1 MNTIIASIEEKILK
15 QLNDRLSCLSG
26 NIGNIKFDNLQFLK
40 RVKMLETLYEEV
52 IIKKIWDVIDNIKE
66 YNNIIV
72 LENSVFEETL
82 QVIFDIMDRVGNM
95 NKPCLEHNI
104 NDNLRNKIFKL

>member
-1 MNTIIASIEEKILK
+1 MNTLINSIEEKILK

-40 RVKMLETLYEEV
+40 RVQFLETLYEEV

-66 YNNIIV
+66 YDNIIV
-72 LENSVFEETL
+72 LNNSVFEETL

-95 NKPCLEHNI
+95 NKPLLEHNI
-104 NDNLRNKIFKL
+104 NNNLRNKLI

>member
-1 MNTIIASIEEKILK
+1 MNTIANIEKKILK
-15 QLNDRLSCLSG
+15 QLNDKLSCLTG

-40 RVKMLETLYEEV
+40 RVKMLDSLYEEV
-52 IIKKIWDVIDNIKE
+52 IIQKIWDVVDNIKE
-66 YNNIIV
+66 YGNIIV

-82 QVIFDIMDRVGNM
+82 QVIFDTMDRVGNM

-104 NDNLRNKIFKL
+104 NNSLRNNFIL

>member
-1 MNTIIASIEEKILK
+1 MNTIDNIEEKILK
-15 QLNDRLSCLSG
+15 QLNDRLSSLSS

-40 RVKMLETLYEEV
+40 RVKMLDTLYEEV
-52 IIKKIWDVIDNIKE
+52 IIKKIWDVVNNITE
-66 YNNIIV
+66 YDNIIV
-72 LENSVFEETL
+72 LGKSVFEETL

-104 NDNLRNKIFKL
+104 NNSLRNKYII

>member
-1 MNTIIASIEEKILK
+1 MNTIDNIETKILK
-15 QLNDRLSCLSG
+15 QLNDKLNYLSG
-26 NIGNIKFDNLQFLK
+26 KIGNIKFDNLQFLK
-40 RVKMLETLYEEV
+40 RVKMLDTLYEEV
-52 IIKKIWDVIDNIKE
+52 IIKKIWDVVNNITE
-66 YNNIIV
+66 YDNIIV

-104 NDNLRNKIFKL
+104 NNSLRNKHII

>member
-40 RVKMLETLYEEV
+40 RVRFLDTLYKDV
-52 IIKKIWDVIDNIKE
+52 IIKKIWDVIDNIRD
-66 YNNIIV
+66 YDNIII

-95 NKPCLEHNI
+95 NKPCLENNI
-104 NDNLRNKIFKL
+104 NDNLRNYFN

>member
-1 MNTIIASIEEKILK
+1 MNTIISSIEEKILK
-15 QLNDRLSCLSG
+15 QLNDRLSYLSG

-40 RVKMLETLYEEV
+40 KVKFLETLYEEV

-66 YNNIIV
+66 YDNIIV
-72 LENSVFEETL
+72 LEYSVFEESL

-95 NKPCLEHNI
+95 NKPYLEDNI
-104 NDNLRNKIFKL
+104 NNNLRNKFI

>member
-1 MNTIIASIEEKILK
+1 
-15 QLNDRLSCLSG
+15 
-26 NIGNIKFDNLQFLK
+26 
-40 RVKMLETLYEEV
+40 MLETLYEEV
-52 IIKKIWDVIDNIKE
+52 IIKKIWDVIDNIKD
-66 YNNIIV
+66 YDNIIV

-104 NDNLRNKIFKL
+104 NNNLRNKLI